1 MASWPEL
8 LIVAVAP
15 SIFLLWFFRH
25 KDRYEHEPILFIAKV
40 FVLGILSII
49 PAGLVEAFAGATL
62 FFPDTGLASS
72 ILFFFII
79 VGPVEEFAKFGA
91 VRLRAYGSREFD
103 EPMDG
108 IVLGV
113 SASLGFATV
122 ENVAYVLSAP
132 PDLQLLTGIVR
143 AILSVPG
150 HAFWGAI
157 TGFYLGQAKYLK
169 KPRLAF
175 VGVSVAALL
184 HGAFDTTTTL
194 VRVAAGDSVALGIF
208 GLILLGGFVWLN
220 YSKIVSREIAVA
232 EEESPFKADAEKL

>member
-1 MASWPEL
+1 MLEV
-8 LIVAVAP
+8 LIVAIAP

-25 KDRYEHEPILFIAKV
+25 KDRYEHEPVFFMAKV
-40 FVLGILSII
+40 FVLGVLSII
-49 PAGLVEAFAGATL
+49 PAGLLEAFAGDTL
-62 FFPDTGLASS
+62 FHPDNGLVET

-91 VRLRAYGSREFD
+91 VRLRAYNSREFD

-113 SASLGFATV
+113 SAALGFATV
-122 ENVAYVLSAP
+122 ENIVYVLSAP
-132 PDLQLLTGIVR
+132 PDLQLLTGVVR

-169 KPRLAF
+169 KPQIAY
-175 VGVSVAALL
+175 VGVSIAALL

-194 VRVAAGDSVALGIF
+194 VRVVAGDSIALGIF
-208 GLILLGGFVWLN
+208 GLVVLGGFVWLS
-220 YSKIVSREIAVA
+220 YSKIVSREIAEA
-232 EEESPFKADAEKL
+232 EEESPFKPEPETL